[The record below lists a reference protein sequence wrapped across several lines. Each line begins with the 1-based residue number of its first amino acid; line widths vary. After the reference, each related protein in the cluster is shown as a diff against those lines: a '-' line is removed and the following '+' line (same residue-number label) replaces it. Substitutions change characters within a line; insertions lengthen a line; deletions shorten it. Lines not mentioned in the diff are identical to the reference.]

1 VEGPSARPRTRRR
14 TSLTAPAQ
22 DEAYELGTHWANLY
36 EPGSPS
42 RTLLTE
48 LMETSL
54 LVNVVHNDFKDA
66 DAIFRPFLAAGE
78 EYAAKQAQAH
88 VNGGLNGA
96 ATNGHVNGT
105 ATNGHTSCAAAH
117 GPVDVAAV
125 KGELAY
131 GH

>member
-1 VEGPSARPRTRRR
+1 
-14 TSLTAPAQ
+14 
-22 DEAYELGTHWANLY
+22 
-36 EPGSPS
+36 
-42 RTLLTE
+42 
-48 LMETSL
+48 METSL

-78 EYAAKQAQAH
+78 EYAAKQAQAANGH
-88 VNGGLNGA
+88 VNGDDHINGSLNGA
-96 ATNGHVNGT
+96 ATNGHVNGA
-105 ATNGHTSCAAAH
+105 ATNGHTSCAAAN